1 MPEKESGEL
10 YALGVCLHEKRD
22 GQKCHGRRV
31 WYVANWEIEKRE
43 KIMLKKACR
52 QSGEPDKQRR
62 AHPKRK
68 TNASNPLEWKRQGEW
83 EIF

>member
-10 YALGVCLHEKRD
+10 HALGIFLHEKRD

-43 KIMLKKACR
+43 KIMLKKVCG
-52 QSGEPDKQRR
+52 QSGETDKRRR

-83 EIF
+83 IIF